1 MRRDCGTGVV
11 KLMNFGNK
19 TEHYLSTT
27 KAKTEQYL
35 TTFTTQSK
43 TQQRRQLLKLQRT
56 LGRATPHLLLRLQK
70 SQLKLWHLLFF

>member
-27 KAKTEQYL
+27 NTKTEHYL
-35 TTFTTQSK
+35 TTTTTITTTKTK
-43 TQQRRQLLKLQRT
+43 TQPRRQPLKLQRT

-70 SQLKLWHLLFF
+70 SQLKL

>member
-1 MRRDCGTGVV
+1 MRRDCGTGLV

-27 KAKTEQYL
+27 KTKTEHYI
-35 TTFTTQSK
+35 TTTTTKTK
-43 TQQRRQLLKLQRT
+43 TQNRRQPLKLQRT

-70 SQLKLWHLLFF
+70 SQLKF

>member
-27 KAKTEQYL
+27 KTNTEHYL
-35 TTFTTQSK
+35 TTTTTTTKTK
-43 TQQRRQLLKLQRT
+43 TQHRRQPLKLQRT

-70 SQLKLWHLLFF
+70 SQLKL